1 MATRSASEENS
12 AAAVLYDP
20 SDSSVDLVW
29 MERTLTAVMRRLMDT
44 ENLDMPLL
52 QLPLAQMRLAQA
64 LYGDTETAVS
74 SRTGETMGR
83 LSERLHVRQNA
94 LTQAADRL
102 VNHGLAE
109 RLSDPTD
116 RRIVRLRLTV
126 TGEAWVRER
135 RMRRRARY
143 EHLWKLL
150 DPQERAEFLQAVRVL
165 EAAGSRLPSGS
176 IQQTS
181 PVLDNRPDNRLDI
194 HSELPTVEET
204 LSRFTDGEAVIDSGL

>member
-1 MATRSASEENS
+1 MATRSVLQENTSGPSLSAPPDSGSE
-12 AAAVLYDP
+12 LI
-20 SDSSVDLVW
+20 W
-29 MERTLTAVMRRLMDT
+29 MERTLTAIMRRLMDT

-64 LYGDTETAVS
+64 LYNDRENADTPNS
-74 SRTGETMGR
+74 GETMGR

-116 RRIVRLRLTV
+116 RRIVRLRLTA

-135 RMRRRARY
+135 GSRRRARY
-143 EHLWKLL
+143 EHLWNLL
-150 DPQERAEFLQAVRVL
+150 DPHERAEFLQAVRVL
-165 EAAGSRLPSGS
+165 EAAGNRLPSGHLPPTNS
-176 IQQTS
+176 
-181 PVLDNRPDNRLDI
+181 VLNM
-194 HSELPTVEET
+194 HSEPPAVEET
-204 LSRFTDGEAVIDSGL
+204 LSRFTAGEAVINSNL